1 MAALPVAAPDL
12 LADFRSLGFD
22 DAGILPS
29 FAAPTR
35 PGPLRRAFAALLP
48 AAPAAP
54 EVEVVPEVLP
64 AAARADLRS
73 RLAAS
78 FEVLADGGADTAAPR
93 SGVWLRRAGAPAAYA
108 TWPTPPSEATT
119 PLRVEDWL
127 APPSDPA
134 VTAALAR
141 AALAAA
147 AAGNARQLVFSTP
160 HRQLGLHLR
169 LARFLPRT
177 GASRLLVRF
186 SGSRTGRT
194 PDPAGWHL
202 TSEARIEP
210 A

>member
-1 MAALPVAAPDL
+1 MSAPDL

-22 DAGILPS
+22 DAGALPS
-29 FAAPTR
+29 FAAPAR
-35 PGPLRRAFAALLP
+35 PGALRRALAALLP

-64 AAARADLRS
+64 SAARAEVRS

-78 FEVLADGGADTAAPR
+78 FEALADGAADSGTPR
-93 SGVWLRRAGAPAAYA
+93 SGVWLRRAGRPAAYA
-108 TWPTPPSEATT
+108 RWRTPPPGT
-119 PLRVEDWL
+119 PVRVDDWL
-127 APPSDPA
+127 APPTEPP

-141 AALAAA
+141 AALARAA
-147 AAGNARQLVFSTP
+147 AANAPELVFSTP
-160 HRQLGLHLR
+160 HHRLGLHLR

-177 GASRLLVRF
+177 GGSRLLVRLP
-186 SGSRTGRT
+186 GARQERT

-202 TSEARIEP
+202 TSETQVEP